1 METNKGRLAKGKQR
15 QSEIPGAGGGG
26 QMSNRMKIERK
37 LGKKQNRFLKS
48 SRNGVEGG

>member
-26 QMSNRMKIERK
+26 TNEQQNEDRK
-37 LGKKQNRFLKS
+37 KAGKEAK
-48 SRNGVEGG
+48 